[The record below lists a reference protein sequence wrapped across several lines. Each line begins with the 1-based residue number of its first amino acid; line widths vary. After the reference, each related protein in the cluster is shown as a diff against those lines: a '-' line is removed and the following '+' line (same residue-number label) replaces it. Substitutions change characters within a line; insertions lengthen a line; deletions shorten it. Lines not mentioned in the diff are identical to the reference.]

1 MKKSLVGI
9 IVAVVIISGYGA
21 VATSLTNQDSAEK
34 TDTVVFSSVT
44 LSESQEYTTV
54 DLSEA
59 TSYLTTQGSYVV
71 PVVTQGVYVSI
82 YDKNN
87 GCCGQFF

>member
-34 TDTVVFSSVT
+34 TDTFVFSSVK
-44 LSESQEYTTV
+44 LSERPGLYHCRF
-54 DLSEA
+54 
-59 TSYLTTQGSYVV
+59 
-71 PVVTQGVYVSI
+71 I
-82 YDKNN
+82 
-87 GCCGQFF
+87 